1 MERTMGID
9 EFGICVV
16 RQRGGEEAGG
26 DGHVYAESRWR
37 VAMDRQQLTAY
48 VMEGVMMHVR
58 VGQ

>member
-1 MERTMGID
+1 MGID
-9 EFGICVV
+9 EFGICVG

-48 VMEGVMMHVR
+48 VMEGVMMRVR